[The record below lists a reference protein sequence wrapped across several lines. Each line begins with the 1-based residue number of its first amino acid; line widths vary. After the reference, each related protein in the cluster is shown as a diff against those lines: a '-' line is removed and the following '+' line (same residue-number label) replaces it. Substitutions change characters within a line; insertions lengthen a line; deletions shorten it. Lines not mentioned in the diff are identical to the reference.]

1 MGWGWNV
8 VIAQPGPFHSECRTI
23 FKRAIGPNEVVKH
36 DPLIHEEARNL
47 LDGLEKVRG
56 DPWEVVQSYVTFPL
70 DCPHE
75 MMHFHILI
83 NLSFIFLIKLLL

>member
-36 DPLIHEEARNL
+36 DPLIQEEAKNL
-47 LDGLEKVRG
+47 LGGLEKVRG
-56 DPWEVVQSYVTFPL
+56 DPWEVVQSYVPVPL
-70 DCPHE
+70 DCPCE
-75 MMHFHILI
+75 LTQLHILI
-83 NLSFIFLIKLLL
+83 NPLFIFLVKFLL